1 VYFNDLDFT
10 CLSGRGITEMDDEMR
25 APEPAVA
32 DGAGQEARMG
42 REAQLDLVIGT
53 LYEAAVEPEGWTG
66 ALTGVADL
74 LGAVG
79 AQFFLW
85 DKRASA
91 APFAAVGR
99 LPEEGNAAYVRYY
112 GAIDPRREALERVPV
127 GKLFTA
133 DEHFDG
139 GRFRKS
145 EFFNDFLVPYGVP
158 YVAGGRVLQSAEL
171 SAVLAVLRN
180 FRQGPFE
187 SREVVGLERLMPHL
201 QRAARLHSK
210 VGSLR
215 RRHQALEAALDRLTF
230 GVLITDGA
238 GRVLL
243 LNRAAE
249 EMATAHDGLLLRGG
263 RLEATQSDEAAELTM
278 CIAEAVRTA
287 GRRGHQ
293 GGGSIS
299 ISRPSGRRPF
309 AALVAPLSP
318 ETTFAAEHQVPA
330 ALILVADLDRRP
342 DVLGR
347 RLVELFGLTAAEACL
362 AVALVAGKRLE
373 DIAEERGV
381 RMPTLRTQM
390 RAILD
395 KTGTDRQADLMRL
408 IVGLP
413 TVRAAR

>member
-1 VYFNDLDFT
+1 MAPG
-10 CLSGRGITEMDDEMR
+10 GRSRVGS
-25 APEPAVA
+25 
-32 DGAGQEARMG
+32 
-42 REAQLDLVIGT
+42 EAQLDAVVGA
-53 LYEAAVEPEGWTG
+53 LYEAAVEPEAWTA

-85 DKRASA
+85 DKQASA

-158 YVAGGRVLQSAEL
+158 YVAGGRVLQSAGL
-171 SAVLAVLRN
+171 SAVVAVLRN

-187 SREVVGLERLMPHL
+187 PREVAALERLMPHL
-201 QRAARLHSK
+201 RRAARLHSQ

-215 RRHQALEAALDRLTF
+215 RQNQALEAALDRLTF

-243 LNRAAE
+243 LNYAAE
-249 EMATAHDGLLLRGG
+249 EIAAANDGLLLQGG
-263 RLEATQSDEAAELTM
+263 RLGATRAEEATALTR
-278 CIAEAVRTA
+278 CIADAVRTA
-287 GRRGHQ
+287 GRRNGQ
-293 GGGSIS
+293 GGGSIC

-309 AALVAPLSP
+309 AVLVAPLSP
-318 ETTFAAEHQVPA
+318 ETALAAEYQLPA
-330 ALILVADLDRRP
+330 ALILITDLDRRP
-342 DVLGR
+342 EVLGR

-395 KTGTDRQADLMRL
+395 KTGTHRQADLMRL

-413 TVRAAR
+413 AVRAG

>member
-1 VYFNDLDFT
+1 
-10 CLSGRGITEMDDEMR
+10 
-25 APEPAVA
+25 
-32 DGAGQEARMG
+32 MG
-42 REAQLDLVIGT
+42 REAQLDLVIGA
-53 LYEAAVEPEGWTG
+53 LYEAAVEPEGWTA
-66 ALTGVADL
+66 ALTSVADL

-158 YVAGGRVLQSAEL
+158 YVAGGRVLQSAGL
-171 SAVLAVLRN
+171 SAVVAVLRN

-187 SREVVGLERLMPHL
+187 PREVAALESLMPHL
-201 QRAARLHSK
+201 QRAARLHSQI
-210 VGSLR
+210 GGLR
-215 RRHQALEAALDRLTF
+215 RRNQAIEAALDQLTF
-230 GVLITDGA
+230 GVLIADGA
-238 GRVLL
+238 GRILL
-243 LNRAAE
+243 INRAAE
-249 EMATAHDGLLLRGG
+249 EMATANDGLLLQGG
-263 RLEATQSDEAAELTM
+263 RLKAAQSEEAIALTR

-287 GRRGHQ
+287 GRRNAQ
-293 GGGSIS
+293 GGGSIC

-309 AALVAPLSP
+309 AVLVAPLSP
-318 ETTFAAEHQVPA
+318 ETPLAAEHERPA
-330 ALILVADLDRRP
+330 ALVLITDLDRRQ

-347 RLVELFGLTAAEACL
+347 RLVELFGLTAAEACVS
-362 AVALVAGKRLE
+362 VALVAGKRLE

-413 TVRAAR
+413 AVRVVP

>member
-1 VYFNDLDFT
+1 VG
-10 CLSGRGITEMDDEMR
+10 S
-25 APEPAVA
+25 
-32 DGAGQEARMG
+32 
-42 REAQLDLVIGT
+42 EAQLDAVVGA
-53 LYEAAVEPEGWTG
+53 LYEAAVEPEAWTA

-85 DKRASA
+85 DKQASA

-158 YVAGGRVLQSAEL
+158 YVAGGRVLQSAGL
-171 SAVLAVLRN
+171 SAVVAVLRN

-187 SREVVGLERLMPHL
+187 PREVAALERLMPHL
-201 QRAARLHSK
+201 RRAARLHSQ

-215 RRHQALEAALDRLTF
+215 RQNQALEAALDRLTF

-243 LNRAAE
+243 LNYAAE
-249 EMATAHDGLLLRGG
+249 EIAAANDGLLLQGG
-263 RLEATQSDEAAELTM
+263 RLGATRAEEATALTR
-278 CIAEAVRTA
+278 CIADAVRTA
-287 GRRGHQ
+287 GRRNGQ
-293 GGGSIS
+293 GGGSIC

-309 AALVAPLSP
+309 AVLVAPLSP
-318 ETTFAAEHQVPA
+318 ETPLAAEHERPA
-330 ALILVADLDRRP
+330 ALVLITDLDRRQ

-347 RLVELFGLTAAEACL
+347 RLVELFGLTAAEACVS
-362 AVALVAGKRLE
+362 VALVAGKRLE

-413 TVRAAR
+413 AVRVVP

>member
-1 VYFNDLDFT
+1 
-10 CLSGRGITEMDDEMR
+10 
-25 APEPAVA
+25 
-32 DGAGQEARMG
+32 MG
-42 REAQLDLVIGT
+42 REAQLDVVVGA
-53 LYEAAVEPEGWTG
+53 LYEAAVEPEAWTA
-66 ALTGVADL
+66 ALTAVADL

-85 DKRASA
+85 DKQASA

-139 GRFRKS
+139 GRLRKS
-145 EFFNDFLVPYGVP
+145 EFFNDFLVPYEVP
-158 YVAGGRVLQSAEL
+158 YVAGGRVLQSAGL
-171 SAVLAVLRN
+171 SAVVAVLRN

-187 SREVVGLERLMPHL
+187 PREVAALERLMPHL
-201 QRAARLHSK
+201 QRAARLHSQ

-215 RRHQALEAALDRLTF
+215 RQNQALEAALDRLTF

-249 EMATAHDGLLLRGG
+249 EMAAANDGLLLQGG
-263 RLEATQSDEAAELTM
+263 RLAAARPEEATALTR

-293 GGGSIS
+293 GGGSIC

-309 AALVAPLSP
+309 AALIAPLSP
-318 ETTFAAEHQVPA
+318 KTAAIARHELPG
-330 ALILVADLDRRP
+330 ALILITDLDRRP

-347 RLVELFGLTAAEACL
+347 RLVELFDLTPAEACL

-408 IVGLP
+408 LAGLP
-413 TVRAAR
+413 AVRTPG

>member
-1 VYFNDLDFT
+1 MKV
-10 CLSGRGITEMDDEMR
+10 
-25 APEPAVA
+25 PPAAAVV
-32 DGAGQEARMG
+32 GAGGESMD
-42 REAQLDLVIGT
+42 REAQFDLAIGT
-53 LYEAAVEPEGWTG
+53 LYEAAVEPERWAA
-66 ALTGVADL
+66 ALTAVADL
-74 LGAVG
+74 LGATG

-85 DKRASA
+85 DKQASA

-99 LPEEGNAAYVRYY
+99 LPDEGNAAYVRYY

-139 GRFRKS
+139 GRFRNS

-158 YVAGGRVLQSAEL
+158 YVAGGRVLQSAGL
-171 SAVLAVLRN
+171 SAVVAILRN

-187 SREVVGLERLMPHL
+187 PHELAALGRLMPHL

-215 RRHQALEAALDRLTF
+215 RQNQALEGALDRLTF

-249 EMATAHDGLLLRGG
+249 EMAAANDGLLLQGG
-263 RLEATQSDEAAELTM
+263 RLEAIQSEDALALTR
-278 CIAEAVRTA
+278 CIAEAVRTS
-287 GRRGHQ
+287 GRRGNQ
-293 GGGSIS
+293 GGGSIC

-309 AALVAPLSP
+309 AVLVAPLSP
-318 ETTFAAEHQVPA
+318 ETTLAAEHQVPA
-330 ALILVADLDRRP
+330 ALILVTDLSRRP

-362 AVALVAGKRLE
+362 AVAMAAGKRLE

-381 RMPTLRTQM
+381 RMPTLRTQL

-395 KTGTDRQADLMRL
+395 KTGTRRQADVMRL

-413 TVRAAR
+413 AVR

>member
-1 VYFNDLDFT
+1 MMKNDALPSPP
-10 CLSGRGITEMDDEMR
+10 LGRWR
-25 APEPAVA
+25 RS
-32 DGAGQEARMG
+32 EARVE
-42 REAQLDLVIGT
+42 REAQLDLAIGT
-53 LYEAAVEPEGWTG
+53 LYEAAVEPQRWAAT
-66 ALTGVADL
+66 LTAIADL

-85 DKRASA
+85 DKQASA

-99 LPEEGNAAYVRYY
+99 LPDEGNAAYVRYY

-133 DEHFDG
+133 DEHFDE

-158 YVAGGRVLQSAEL
+158 YVAGGRVLQTTAL
-171 SAVLAVLRN
+171 SAVVAVLRN
-180 FRQGPFE
+180 FGQGPFE
-187 SREVVGLERLMPHL
+187 PRELAMLERLMPHL
-201 QRAARLHSK
+201 QRAARLHSQI
-210 VGSLR
+210 GGLR
-215 RRHQALEAALDRLTF
+215 RQNQALEAALDRLTF

-238 GRVLL
+238 GRVML
-243 LNRAAE
+243 LNRASE
-249 EMATAHDGLLLRGG
+249 EMAAANDGLLLQGG
-263 RLEATQSDEAAELTM
+263 RLEVAQSKEAIALTR

-287 GRRGHQ
+287 GRRGTE
-293 GGGSIS
+293 GGGSIC

-309 AALVAPLSP
+309 AVLVAPLSP
-318 ETTFAAEHQVPA
+318 ETMLAAEHQVPA
-330 ALILVADLDRRP
+330 ALILITDLERRP
-342 DVLGR
+342 QVLGR

-362 AVALVAGKRLE
+362 AVALIAGKRLE

-413 TVRAAR
+413 ALRVAR

>member
-1 VYFNDLDFT
+1 
-10 CLSGRGITEMDDEMR
+10 
-25 APEPAVA
+25 
-32 DGAGQEARMG
+32 MG
-42 REAQLDLVIGT
+42 REAQLDAAIGG

-66 ALTGVADL
+66 ALTAVADL

-79 AQFFLW
+79 AQFFVW
-85 DKRASA
+85 DKQAGA

-139 GRFRKS
+139 GRFRRS
-145 EFFNDFLVPYGVP
+145 EFYNDFLVPYGVP
-158 YVAGGRVLQSAEL
+158 YVAGSRVLQSAGL
-171 SAVLAVLRN
+171 SAVVAVLRN

-187 SREVVGLERLMPHL
+187 PRDVTVLERVMPHL
-201 QRAARLHSK
+201 QRAARLHSR

-215 RRHQALEAALDRLTF
+215 RQNQALEAALDQLTF
-230 GVLITDGA
+230 GILITDA
-238 GRVLL
+238 TGRVLL
-243 LNRAAE
+243 LNHAAE
-249 EMATAHDGLLLRGG
+249 EMAAANDGLLLQGG
-263 RLEATQSDEAAELTM
+263 RLGATQAEEATGLTR

-287 GRRGHQ
+287 SRRGNQ
-293 GGGSIS
+293 GGGSIC

-309 AALVAPLSP
+309 AVLVAPLSP
-318 ETTFAAEHQVPA
+318 ETALIAKHEAPA
-330 ALILVADLDRRP
+330 ALILITDLDRRP

-413 TVRAAR
+413 ALRVTR

>member
-1 VYFNDLDFT
+1 
-10 CLSGRGITEMDDEMR
+10 
-25 APEPAVA
+25 
-32 DGAGQEARMG
+32 MG

-53 LYEAAVEPEGWTG
+53 LYDAAVEPEGWTG
-66 ALTGVADL
+66 ALIAVSDL

-85 DKRASA
+85 DKQASA

-139 GRFRKS
+139 DRFRKS

-158 YVAGGRVLQSAEL
+158 YVAGGRILQSAGL
-171 SAVLAVLRN
+171 SAVVAVLRD
-180 FRQGPFE
+180 FGQGPFE
-187 SREVVGLERLMPHL
+187 PRDMTAFKRLMPHL
-201 QRAARLHSK
+201 QRAARLHSQI
-210 VGSLR
+210 GGLWR
-215 RRHQALEAALDRLTF
+215 QNQILEAALDRLTF

-249 EMATAHDGLLLRGG
+249 EMAAARDGLLLRGG
-263 RLEATQSDEAAELTM
+263 RLEIAKPEEAAELRRH
-278 CIAEAVRTA
+278 IAGAVDTA
-287 GRRGHQ
+287 GRRGAE
-293 GGGSIS
+293 GGGSLC

-309 AALVAPLSP
+309 SVLVAPLSP
-318 ETTFAAEHQVPA
+318 ETAVAAEHQAPV
-330 ALILVADLDRRP
+330 ALILVTNLDRQP
-342 DVLGR
+342 EMPGR
-347 RLVELFGLTAAEACL
+347 RLIELFGLTAAEACL
-362 AVALVAGKRLE
+362 ASALLAGKRLE
-373 DIAEERGV
+373 DVAEERRV

-395 KTGTDRQADLMRL
+395 KTGTERQSDLMRL
-408 IVGLP
+408 IVALP
-413 TVRAAR
+413 AVRRG